1 MQEYLI
7 NLSLFFAHAHRPRP
21 DFFYRCFLHG
31 EATPDL
37 QCNGEPG
44 MVSEGRK
51 SFPSGHSGCKEQHS
65 YHCIFESNVCVC
77 VFCNEGYLCFKFL
90 ELALL

>member
-1 MQEYLI
+1 
-7 NLSLFFAHAHRPRP
+7 
-21 DFFYRCFLHG
+21 
-31 EATPDL
+31 
-37 QCNGEPG
+37 

-77 VFCNEGYLCFKFL
+77 VFCNEEYLCFKFL

>member
-1 MQEYLI
+1 
-7 NLSLFFAHAHRPRP
+7 
-21 DFFYRCFLHG
+21 
-31 EATPDL
+31 
-37 QCNGEPG
+37 

-77 VFCNEGYLCFKFL
+77 VCFVMRDICALNFL
-90 ELALL
+90 N